1 MTDANHHTAL
11 PEAEAEEAAAH
22 PPTRIHHT
30 YVVGEDDRRLANAA
44 HYFGL
49 ASARRP
55 LGNVRRAVTAMF
67 HDHTLESARMHSVG
81 VLAEDERVDQSGT
94 LHLMTL
100 THRKRRKDVNGVMTM
115 SSSNEPPTSYGNLK
129 DLFHKGPIIT
139 ASTIE
144 DDDDDHEEE
153 EVLEDTVEGG
163 SLTAAVFGIIKGT
176 VGPAILYLPR
186 GFQLSGYAVAIPS
199 MILATLSY
207 LYSARRLLQ
216 CWKAEKEK
224 MARLEELRGLL
235 EPASTT
241 TTNYGSVEAATKE
254 EATTALLTYP
264 ELARRAFGSG
274 SAVVELGIA
283 LMQFGVC
290 LTYLIFVPQNLVE
303 SVKVLFGY
311 QVDKLYFLIGMVL
324 VEIPL
329 SWIRDIRKLTPT
341 NILATFLIA
350 YGLVS
355 CLAIAW
361 TVAIQDPNSTLIER
375 IIELPATNDTWYLF
389 IGTSVSG
396 STVV

>member
-11 PEAEAEEAAAH
+11 PVATA
-22 PPTRIHHT
+22 PPRIHHT
-30 YVVGEDDRRLANAA
+30 YVVGEDDSRLANAA

-55 LGNVRRAVTAMF
+55 LGNVRQAVTAMF
-67 HDHTLESARMHSVG
+67 QDHTLESARMHSVG

-100 THRKRRKDVNGVMTM
+100 THRKRRKDGVM
-115 SSSNEPPTSYGNLK
+115 SSNEPPTSYGNLQ

-144 DDDDDHEEE
+144 DDDDEEE
-153 EVLEDTVEGG
+153 EVLQDTVEGG

-199 MILATLSY
+199 MIIATLSY

-241 TTNYGSVEAATKE
+241 TKNYGSVEAARQE
-254 EATTALLTYP
+254 EDATTTLLTYP

-274 SAVVELGIA
+274 SAVVQLGVA

-311 QVDKLYFLIGMVL
+311 QVDKLYFLIGMVFI
-324 VEIPL
+324 EIPL

-355 CLAIAW
+355 CLAIAL
-361 TVAIQDPNSTLIER
+361 TVTFQDHNSTLIER
-375 IIELPATNDTWYLF
+375 LLELPATNDTWYLF

-396 STVV
+396 SSVG